1 MDTHS
6 YLQILALLVISLGY
20 IFSVAEAQDQTAGF
34 GYVIRSSTNDSSSL
48 TADLALIKSSSVFG
62 PDIQNLSLFAS
73 YETKDRLRVRITDS
87 KNKRWEIPED
97 IIARQSNSTRNHQ
110 FLSDP
115 ESDLVFNLHNA
126 TPFGF
131 SVTRRSSGELLFDT
145 SPNASSTD
153 SVLVFKDQYIQL
165 SSALP
170 SQGSDLYG
178 LGDHTKKTF
187 KLKPDQKQITLWNA
201 DNAAA
206 AVDVNLYGAH
216 PFYIDLRSPNGTT
229 HGVLLLNSNGM
240 DVVYT
245 GDRITFK
252 VIGGIIDLYFFAG
265 FHQCRY
271 GYKNVS
277 YLEGVVAGYAN
288 ASIPLEVMWTD
299 IDYMDAYKDFTLDPI
314 NFPVDPMK
322 TFVDNLHKN
331 GQKYVVIV
339 DPGISTNET
348 NDTFDRGMKAD
359 IYIKREGVPYKGKV
373 WAGDVYFPDFLN
385 PAIETFWEAKATH
398 AALINVTGKRPF
410 ILSRST
416 FVSSGKYAAHLTGDN
431 AARWDDLAYSILAI
445 LKVGV
450 RQSSRPWIE
459 MNRLYLNTQLR
470 RKENMNNNNNSDEP
484 PLE

>member
-73 YETKDRLRVRITDS
+73 YETKDRFRVRITDS

>member
-126 TPFGF
+126 TPFVF
-131 SVTRRSSGELLFDT
+131 SVTHSTFSYLPRCHHKALIF
-145 SPNASSTD
+145 TD
-153 SVLVFKDQYIQL
+153 SET
-165 SSALP
+165 AR
-170 SQGSDLYG
+170 
-178 LGDHTKKTF
+178 KKTF

-201 DNAAA
+201 DIAAA

-265 FHQCRY
+265 PSPDSVVQQYTELMGRPAPMPY
-271 GYKNVS
+271 WISSVS
-277 YLEGVVAGYAN
+277 IWFVA
-288 ASIPLEVMWTD
+288 
-299 IDYMDAYKDFTLDPI
+299 
-314 NFPVDPMK
+314 
-322 TFVDNLHKN
+322 
-331 GQKYVVIV
+331 
-339 DPGISTNET
+339 
-348 NDTFDRGMKAD
+348 AD
-359 IYIKREGVPYKGKV
+359 KESVGHGFSV
-373 WAGDVYFPDFLN
+373 
-385 PAIETFWEAKATH
+385 
-398 AALINVTGKRPF
+398 
-410 ILSRST
+410 RST
-416 FVSSGKYAAHLTGDN
+416 VVDSSLKSLTAGLGLIRLSSQRDK
-431 AARWDDLAYSILAI
+431 DLLQ
-445 LKVGV
+445 V
-450 RQSSRPWIE
+450 
-459 MNRLYLNTQLR
+459 LNSEF
-470 RKENMNNNNNSDEP
+470 KID
-484 PLE
+484 